1 MQRIS
6 VVVIGAGQAG
16 LAISYCLAGRGVPHV
31 VLERGRVAERWRS
44 ERWDS
49 LRLLTPNWMT
59 RLPGWSYRG
68 AEPNGFMTSGDFAR
82 YLDAYAGATGAPV
95 ECGAAVHAVRFGPH
109 GYRVETNRGTWEA
122 AAVVIA
128 TGHCD
133 QPAIPDLAHALP
145 AGIRQVTPSDYRN
158 PAELPS
164 GGVLVVGA
172 SATGIQLAEEIQR
185 AGRQVHLSVG
195 RHTRLPRRYRGR
207 DIWCW
212 LERTGLL
219 DEKTKEV
226 SDLARARRQPSFQLV
241 GRPDGGTVDLGTL
254 QATGVNLLGRA
265 TGFAD
270 GVLHLHNDLEETV
283 EGAQRALERLLARI
297 DNLADQAGAPREPG
311 VAHRII
317 VGTAPTSLDLNAAGV
332 RSVIWATGF
341 RRDYGWLQ
349 VPVLG
354 ADGEILHQGGVTPA
368 PGLFALGLRFMRRRR
383 SSFIDGVG
391 QDAQE
396 LTESILDHLTQPSR
410 VAA

>member
-16 LAISYCLAGRGVPHV
+16 LAISHCLAGRGVPHV
-31 VLERGRVAERWRS
+31 VLERGRIAERWRS

-68 AEPNGFMTSGDFAR
+68 AEPDGFMASDDFAR
-82 YLDAYAGATGAPV
+82 YLDAYAGTAGAPV
-95 ECGAAVHAVRFGPH
+95 ECGVAVRAVRFGPH

-128 TGHCD
+128 TGYCD
-133 QPAIPDLAHALP
+133 RPAIPGLAHALP
-145 AGIRQVTPSDYRN
+145 ADIRQVTPSDYRN
-158 PAELPS
+158 PGALPA

-172 SATGIQLAEEIQR
+172 SATGVQLAEEIQH

-219 DEKTKEV
+219 DERTTEI

-254 QATGVNLLGRA
+254 QAAGVRLLGRA
-265 TGFAD
+265 TGFAG
-270 GVLHLHNDLEETV
+270 GVLHLQDDLEETV

-297 DNLADQAGAPREPG
+297 DEVADQAGAPRELG
-311 VAHRII
+311 VAHRIR
-317 VGTAPTSLDLNAAGV
+317 VGTAPTSLDLDAAGI
-332 RSVIWATGF
+332 RSVVWATGF

-396 LTESILDHLTQPSR
+396 LTEAILDHLTQPSR